1 MASVWCLYCWLW
13 TCFTPW
19 PSVSTV
25 NFGQVNAGWV
35 MTKVNKDILKFCTV
49 KWMKDSN
56 GHLRNCL
63 TIRIQGKVLR
73 NQKQKCSNVLLKIL
87 IFTKEVISRELLTT
101 KFTNTLFF
109 KHSVFWVSLS
119 MSMIFLIP
127 ALYYAY
133 NMLRIV
139 NQNGQLPFTIVNI
152 QKQAFSDVL

>member
-1 MASVWCLYCWLW
+1 MFKCNNRSTRTTCCKIYSKLTIKAPERRHWWCLYCWLW

-25 NFGQVNAGWV
+25 NFEQVNAGWV

-101 KFTNTLFF
+101 KFTNTLFLNIVF
-109 KHSVFWVSLS
+109 FGLASVCLWF
-119 MSMIFLIP
+119 F
-127 ALYYAY
+127 
-133 NMLRIV
+133 
-139 NQNGQLPFTIVNI
+139 
-152 QKQAFSDVL
+152 